1 MHNNICK
8 PTSEVN
14 FGQKRNYDA
23 YRNGN
28 IIREIIVKRDMY
40 VRRGDSNKIKF
51 RGDWSTTSLEQ
62 PDLPQTVV
70 TESLA
75 VMENV
80 SENSPKTNHKDNFSV
95 LQYYFKTKSQKW
107 NKG

>member
-1 MHNNICK
+1 
-8 PTSEVN
+8 
-14 FGQKRNYDA
+14 
-23 YRNGN
+23 
-28 IIREIIVKRDMY
+28 
-40 VRRGDSNKIKF
+40 
-51 RGDWSTTSLEQ
+51 
-62 PDLPQTVV
+62 VV